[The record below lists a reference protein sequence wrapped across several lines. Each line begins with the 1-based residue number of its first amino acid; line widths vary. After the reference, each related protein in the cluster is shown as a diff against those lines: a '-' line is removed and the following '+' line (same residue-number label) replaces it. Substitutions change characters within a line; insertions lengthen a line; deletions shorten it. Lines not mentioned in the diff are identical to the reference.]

1 MKGKMGVDR
10 RALEALLYLSRHH
23 NFDRTA
29 MIGRHGMP
37 LKPRTLKRIFGLHGY
52 QLTEEDTRK
61 ICSAK
66 YAEPLLKYLGA
77 TSVDSVDASD
87 YQDANLIAD
96 LSKPVPPEWLGRFD
110 TVIDAGTIE
119 HIYNFPQA
127 VENCLG
133 MLKPGGFYMCLTCGN
148 SYSGHGF
155 YQISPELWFSLFSSN
170 HFADIEVFL
179 VPTRPE
185 PPWFK
190 VADPHAIKGRVE
202 VINGEQ
208 TFVLAFARKT
218 DRTPR
223 SLVQPQQSDYEQ
235 LLWKGE
241 AAIPRVKRSW
251 SVQLARGLR
260 SLLGNTVKFF
270 GRRAVPAFG
279 LSDHPHLEAF
289 DPAADKPPHRYS

>member
-1 MKGKMGVDR
+1 MSIDR
-10 RALEALLYLSRHH
+10 RALEALLYLSRRHA
-23 NFDRTA
+23 FGRTA
-29 MIGRHGMP
+29 MIGRHGMT
-37 LKPRTLKRIFGLHGY
+37 LKPRTLKRIFGVHERRLSG
-52 QLTEEDTRK
+52 EDIDRLCFTRY
-61 ICSAK
+61 S
-66 YAEPLLKYLGA
+66 EPLLEHLGA
-77 TSVDSVDASD
+77 TSVDSVDASN
-87 YQDANLIAD
+87 YQNASLIAD
-96 LSKPVPPEWLGRFD
+96 LSKPIPREWLGQFD

-133 MLKPGGFYMCLTCGN
+133 MLKPGGVYMCLTCGN

-155 YQISPELWFSLFSSN
+155 YQISPELWFSLFSAN

-190 VADPHAIKGRVE
+190 VADPRAIKGRVE

-208 TFVLAFARKT
+208 TYVLAFARKT
-218 DRTPR
+218 DQTPG
-223 SLVQPQQSDYEQ
+223 SLVQPQQSDYNEI
-235 LLWKGE
+235 LWKGE
-241 AAIPRVKRSW
+241 AAIPRVKRTW

-260 SLLGNTVKFF
+260 SLLGNIVKYF

-279 LSDHPHLEAF
+279 LSDHPHLKAF
-289 DPAADKPPHRYS
+289 DPAADKPPLRAS

>member
-1 MKGKMGVDR
+1 
-10 RALEALLYLSRHH
+10 
-23 NFDRTA
+23 
-29 MIGRHGMP
+29 MIGRHGMV
-37 LKPRTLKRIFGLHGY
+37 LKPRTLKRIFGVHGH
-52 QLTEEDTRK
+52 QLTDEDTRK
-61 ICSAK
+61 ICSTK
-66 YAEPLLKYLGA
+66 YAEPLLEYLGA

-96 LSKPVPPEWLGRFD
+96 LSKPIPSEWLGRFD

-133 MLKPGGFYMCLTCGN
+133 MLKTGGFYMCLTCGN

-155 YQISPELWFSLFSSN
+155 YQFSPELWFSLFSAN

-185 PPWFK
+185 PPWFR

-208 TFVLAFARKT
+208 TYVLAFARKT
-218 DRTPR
+218 DRTPLFPR
-223 SLVQPQQSDYEQ
+223 SA
-235 LLWKGE
+235 
-241 AAIPRVKRSW
+241 AAIRLRTDP
-251 SVQLARGLR
+251 LARRGRDSSRQTFLVGPTGTRFAIPAGQHRKVFRAPHHSGIRAFR
-260 SLLGNTVKFF
+260 SPSSQGIRP
-270 GRRAVPAFG
+270 GSG
-279 LSDHPHLEAF
+279 
-289 DPAADKPPHRYS
+289 